1 MTDLLETEEPQP
13 KKKST
18 LVPTIAIVAVLTAI
32 AGGGGWFLGG
42 MLAQQ
47 VTPAPVVEKKPE
59 PAAEAEGEGGEKK
72 KEEGLPHLA
81 IEENGVVQ
89 LEPITTN
96 LAFPAD
102 RWVRLE
108 VALIFREKPD
118 EKIAEAVHQ
127 DIVMYL
133 RTVTLQQIEGPRG
146 FQFLKSDLEER
157 ADILTEGK
165 VSNVLLRAFVIQ

>member
-47 VTPAPVVEKKPE
+47 VTPAPAVEKKPE
-59 PAAEAEGEGGEKK
+59 PAPAAEGEGGEK

-81 IEENGVVQ
+81 TEENGVVQ
-89 LEPITTN
+89 LEPITSN

-108 VALIFREKPD
+108 VALMFREKPD

-127 DIVMYL
+127 DILMYL

-146 FQFLKSDLEER
+146 FQFLKSDLQER

-165 VSNVLLRAFVIQ
+165 VSNVLIRAFVIQ